1 MFFKIGL
8 VTEVV
13 HLLQSILDVFFLNP
27 GVMVILIN
35 FRLNARI
42 VIIIRSGLNHDMIME
57 VVIFLL

>member
-1 MFFKIGL
+1 MFLKIGL

-27 GVMVILIN
+27 GVKVILIN

-57 VVIFLL
+57 VVIFLF